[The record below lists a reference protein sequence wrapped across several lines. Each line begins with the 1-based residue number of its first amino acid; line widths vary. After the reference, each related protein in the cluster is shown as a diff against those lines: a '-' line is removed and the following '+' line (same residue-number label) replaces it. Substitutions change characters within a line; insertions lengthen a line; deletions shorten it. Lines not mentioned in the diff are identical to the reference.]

1 MRTDTCIAP
10 SDCGGDAVG
19 GLSLCRPCRR
29 TAAKGGG
36 MAARVALMQ
45 QALLPAGNMQLPD
58 EHDPLSHS
66 RNRFST
72 GRALE
77 APIMD
82 ERKLLD
88 DAADEQ
94 DMLGCEEVA
103 GHLKEARR
111 DRLAELVSG

>member
-1 MRTDTCIAP
+1 MDSSRVAR
-10 SDCGGDAVG
+10 AVHIQSI
-19 GLSLCRPCRR
+19 L
-29 TAAKGGG
+29 
-36 MAARVALMQ
+36 ARVALMQ
-45 QALLPAGNMQLPD
+45 QALLPAGNMQLSD
-58 EHDPLSHS
+58 EHDPVSHS